1 MTEAVWSIDGIIL
14 MVNTEVLRGTPVPLT
29 LCPSQIAHELG
40 LHSAN
45 RLAWQLIASA
55 TAWPVSLYHTLLN
68 ANESAASVTWLNEKW
83 RSHNAIWT
91 DLAISN

>member
-14 MVNTEVLRGTPVPLT
+14 MVNTEVLRGTRVPLT

-45 RLAWQLIASA
+45 RLATTSA
-55 TAWPVSLYHTLLN
+55 TAWPVSVYHTLLN
-68 ANESAASVTWLNEKW
+68 ANASAASVTWLNEKW
-83 RSHNAIWT
+83 R
-91 DLAISN
+91 

>member
-29 LCPSQIAHELG
+29 FCPPQIAHELG

-45 RLAWQLIASA
+45 RLATDYLSHCMAC
-55 TAWPVSLYHTLLN
+55 VSLSYIT
-68 ANESAASVTWLNEKW
+68 
-83 RSHNAIWT
+83 
-91 DLAISN
+91 